1 MLSRKNFIQYSLEL
15 NLFFQRI
22 MKEHLFFIETSL
34 HPVASKYIQEADLLK
49 QSLEEMMLETLI
61 FSNGAISQDA
71 IDSKE
76 LVTQNTL
83 PAEEITSNLT
93 GSSINK
99 SITNYE
105 LNLVNDPH
113 FEYTEALEKWVVH
126 LNIRA
131 LNLLREVIDFKENL
145 FSNVSECKISIEMY
159 PHMIKHLINEANL
172 YLDILVCLQDKKLPN
187 YPVCQELNF
196 WNHIMEDH
204 SDFID
209 GMLDPEEK
217 TLKEFAEKFA
227 KEFEKLVEECLKE
240 TEKKIIEKSL
250 KTTEVIKDFKKDATM
265 GLIECNIKSIIPPLL
280 ADHVLREAYHY
291 IRLLKMMK

>member
-1 MLSRKNFIQYSLEL
+1 MSRKNFIKYSLEL

-34 HPVASKYIQEADLLK
+34 HPVAAEYIQEADLLK
-49 QSLEEMMLETLI
+49 QSIEEMMIETLI
-61 FSNGAISQDA
+61 FANGAISQDA

-99 SITNYE
+99 SITTYE

-145 FSNVSECKISIEMY
+145 FFNVSECKISIEMY
-159 PHMIKHLINEANL
+159 PHMIKHLINEAKL

-187 YPVCQELNF
+187 YPVCKELIF

-217 TLKEFAEKFA
+217 VLKEMAEKFA
-227 KEFEKLVEECLKE
+227 NEFEKLVEECLKE
-240 TEKKIIEKSL
+240 NEKKIIEKSL
-250 KTTEVIKDFKKDATM
+250 KTTEEIKDFKESATM